1 MSKIKLLP
9 IYKPLFR
16 SDLSKK
22 GIRYIIVTGGRAS
35 AKSFHTMTSIANK
48 LTLPN
53 QVALISRYTMVS
65 ANISVIPEFVSKI
78 EMFGR
83 EKEFHTTKTDVYH
96 KKTKSRAMFR
106 GIKTSS
112 GIQTAKLKSIE
123 GLNLFVVD
131 EAEEFLDFN
140 EFDKIDNSIRTK
152 DADNLVMV
160 VMNPSYKDH
169 WCYQKFIKEKREDT
183 IHIHSTYLDNIQNLD
198 SSFLSKAQREQEKD
212 PKRFNHIYL
221 GEWLDFSEDLIFP
234 HYKEYEEDPTN
245 FDFQHLG
252 QDFGYKTDVSATV
265 KVTKKGNALYLR
277 ELIYQLG
284 LLNKPLAELLKPITK
299 DMIVVCDTSPSQ
311 NIDELRGFDVPAVPA
326 KKGPGSVEWGLQA
339 MQGMDIFIH
348 KDSHNLK
355 REFSKYRWSKKSDG
369 SYQLNTLGQRVPV
382 QNVDDHAI
390 DSSRY
395 AATYYMNFEE
405 N

>member
-16 SDLSKK
+16 KDLSSK
-22 GIRYIIVTGGRAS
+22 GIRYVIVTGGRAS
-35 AKSFHTMTSIANK
+35 AKSFHTMTAIANK
-48 LTLPN
+48 LTLEN

-65 ANISVIPEFVSKI
+65 AQISVIPEFMSKI

-83 EKEFHTTKTDVYH
+83 SNEFHTTKTDVYH

-160 VMNPSYKDH
+160 IMNPSYKDH
-169 WCYQKFIKEKREDT
+169 WCYQRFIKEKRDDT
-183 IHIHSTYLDNIQNLD
+183 IHIHSTYLDNKQNLD
-198 SSFLSKAQREQEKD
+198 GSFLAKAKREQEKD
-212 PKRFNHIYL
+212 LKRFNHIYL

-234 HYKEYEEDPTN
+234 HYKEYEEEPTD

-252 QDFGYKTDVSATV
+252 LDFGYSTDPSANG
-265 KVTKKGNALYLR
+265 KVTKKGNAVYLR
-277 ELIYQLG
+277 ENFYQTG
-284 LLNKPLAELLKPITK
+284 LLNRDIANILRPITQ
-299 DMIVVCDTSPSQ
+299 DMIVVCDSASPQ
-311 NIDELRGFDVPAVPA
+311 NIAELRALDIPAVPA
-326 KKGPGSVEWGLQA
+326 KKGPGSVEWQIQA
-339 MQGMDIFIH
+339 MQGMDIHIH

-355 REFSKYRWSKKSDG
+355 REFGKYRWAKNADG
-369 SYQLNTLGQRVPV
+369 TYKYNSLGQRVPV

-390 DSSRY
+390 DWARY
-395 AATYYMNFEE
+395 GATYYMNFDE

>member
-16 SDLSKK
+16 KDLSKK
-22 GIRYIIVTGGRAS
+22 GIRYVIVTGGRAS

-65 ANISVIPEFVSKI
+65 AQISVIPEFMSKI

-83 EKEFHTTKTDVYH
+83 SKEFHTTKTDVYH
-96 KKTKSRAMFR
+96 KQTKSRAMFR

-131 EAEEFLDFN
+131 EAEEFLDFD

-160 VMNPSYKDH
+160 IMNPSYKDH

-183 IHIHSTYLDNIQNLD
+183 IHIHSTYLDNKENLD
-198 SSFLSKAQREQEKD
+198 GSFLSKAKREQEKD
-212 PKRFNHIYL
+212 PKRYNHIYL

-234 HYKEYEEDPTN
+234 SYNIYENEIENED
-245 FDFQHLG
+245 FHLIG
-252 QDFGYKTDVSATV
+252 VDFGYSTDPSAIVSV
-265 KVTKKGNALYLR
+265 KKKGNSLYLK
-277 ELIYQLG
+277 EILYKTGQ
-284 LLNKPLAELLKPITK
+284 LNKDLADVLRPISQDTN
-299 DMIVVCDTSPSQ
+299 VVCDSASPQ
-311 NIDELRGFDVPAVPA
+311 NIQELRTLNIPAVPA
-326 KKGPGSVEWGLQA
+326 KKGAGSVEWGLQA

-355 REFSKYRWSKKSDG
+355 REFSKYRWAKNADG
-369 SYQLNTLGQRVPV
+369 TYKYNTLGQRVPI

-390 DSSRY
+390 DAARY
-395 AATYYMNFEE
+395 GATYYMNFDED
-405 N
+405 